1 MVCFRDYEITRGYKL
16 WTAWG
21 FRWLETPRAFITSP
35 RTMCRLFQPSYQ
47 KDCLRDFRAK
57 GFLHLWLEP
66 NFWLVFPNSPMHHLN
81 PNLHETPL
89 VPWSFQ
95 ANHASQFSLWLAG
108 VQASA
113 SGIDQNSHLGPHHF
127 HPNQNWYL
135 STRIPCPQNTA
146 ANLLRRLK
154 HCNKLLQLVIWVGD
168 LVTLARPDNHRQGGI
183 PGFRISGKQNLPKKT
198 RPHLSCHLPR
208 IRGSSKEEC
217 HWSPKQRNKAA
228 WTNLEPW
235 RSPNPDLFY
244 LLHRHSSRCRVQLEL
259 ARATATLRFLESLG
273 REIPWP
279 APRILCHPL
288 LDLATTLIGV
298 PENTERPWTW
308 PGTHSCRGR
317 RRGHRGRCRCFPGW
331 RQRPVG
337 RRRAASPGGTPF
349 RWSWAFRGMAI
360 RASRM
365 WTSSGWQGQ
374 TLGSHGFTTS
384 GWMPTNIDI
393 DHLAVPSKCTMGCKQ
408 STVGAWV

>member
-66 NFWLVFPNSPMHHLN
+66 NFWLVSPNSPMHHLN
-81 PNLHETPL
+81 PNPHETPL

-168 LVTLARPDNHRQGGI
+168 LVPWQDPTIIAKVGSQDSESVVKKICQKNSAPPFLPPPKDPQKLQRRMPLIAKAKEQSSLDQLGTVTVSKSRSVLPASSSLFQV
-183 PGFRISGKQNLPKKT
+183 SG
-198 RPHLSCHLPR
+198 S
-208 IRGSSKEEC
+208 
-217 HWSPKQRNKAA
+217 A
-228 WTNLEPW
+228 WTCT
-235 RSPNPDLFY
+235 R
-244 LLHRHSSRCRVQLEL
+244 HRNSSILGITWKRDPV
-259 ARATATLRFLESLG
+259 ARATNSVPPTSGPSHHSDWCARKYRKTLDVAGDPFV
-273 REIPWP
+273 PWP
-279 APRILCHPL
+279 PPWPPWPVSLLPRVAPKTGRASQSRFSWRNSVPL
-288 LDLATTLIGV
+288 IV
-298 PENTERPWTW
+298 
-308 PGTHSCRGR
+308 S
-317 RRGHRGRCRCFPGW
+317 F
-331 RQRPVG
+331 
-337 RRRAASPGGTPF
+337 S
-349 RWSWAFRGMAI
+349 GMAI

-393 DHLAVPSKCTMGCKQ
+393 DHMAVPSKCTMGCKQ

>member
-66 NFWLVFPNSPMHHLN
+66 NFWLVSPNSPMHHLN

-154 HCNKLLQLVIWVGD
+154 HCNKLLQLVIWFGD
-168 LVTLARPDNHRQGGI
+168 LVPWQDPTIIAKVGSQDSESVVKKICQKKLGPTFLATSQG
-183 PGFRISGKQNLPKKT
+183 SAEAPKKNAT
-198 RPHLSCHLPR
+198 DRQSKGTKQPGPTWNRDGLQIQICFTCFIVTLPGVGFSLNLHAPPQLFDSWNHLEERSRGPR
-208 IRGSSKEEC
+208 HEFC
-217 HWSPKQRNKAA
+217 ATHF
-228 WTNLEPW
+228 WT
-235 RSPNPDLFY
+235 
-244 LLHRHSSRCRVQLEL
+244 
-259 ARATATLRFLESLG
+259 
-273 REIPWP
+273 
-279 APRILCHPL
+279 
-288 LDLATTLIGV
+288 
-298 PENTERPWTW
+298 
-308 PGTHSCRGR
+308 
-317 RRGHRGRCRCFPGW
+317 
-331 RQRPVG
+331 
-337 RRRAASPGGTPF
+337 
-349 RWSWAFRGMAI
+349 
-360 RASRM
+360 
-365 WTSSGWQGQ
+365 
-374 TLGSHGFTTS
+374 
-384 GWMPTNIDI
+384 
-393 DHLAVPSKCTMGCKQ
+393 
-408 STVGAWV
+408 